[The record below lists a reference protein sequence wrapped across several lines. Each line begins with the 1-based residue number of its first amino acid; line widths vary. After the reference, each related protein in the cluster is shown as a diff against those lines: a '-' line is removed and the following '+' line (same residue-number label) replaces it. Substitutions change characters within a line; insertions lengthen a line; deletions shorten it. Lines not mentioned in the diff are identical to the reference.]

1 MTNTPPDELANWL
14 DRIDV
19 QPEDVVTI
27 DRFREALKR
36 NLHEGQEEV
45 TASQV
50 NSMYEIAN
58 ATFFEGPIA
67 NIREIRFTV
76 RGREQT
82 RFVIPETRGLF
93 GMKSVLDFLRGLRK

>member
-1 MTNTPPDELANWL
+1 MADTPPDELANWL

-36 NLHEGQEEV
+36 NLGAGQEEV
-45 TASQV
+45 SNSQV

-58 ATFFEGPIA
+58 ATFFSAPIA

-82 RFVIPETRGLF
+82 RFVIPEAKGLF
-93 GMKSVLDFLRGLRK
+93 GIKSVLDFLRGLRK